1 MADKKEIPFALLEIL
16 TRYTDEEH
24 VLTAKDLYKLKFSC
38 ILKRKTKTV
47 LPVPTRINF
56 ALFSH

>member
-24 VLTAKDLYKLKFSC
+24 VLTAKEIMTL
-38 ILKRKTKTV
+38 
-47 LPVPTRINF
+47 

>member
-38 ILKRKTKTV
+38 ILNRNF
-47 LPVPTRINF
+47 PTLGIIKI
-56 ALFSH
+56 L